1 MTQPTSTK
9 LHLYNMRTV
18 FITLIAIILTISC
31 KKEVDSFIPKYGS
44 ILGTWKTQSMSYDS
58 SGVLVTKTLRYDR
71 LVINEDLTY
80 KIFLDSVNNI
90 ENGIVRIVTQS
101 DSKLELFFEAHY
113 PSYSC
118 FAGSHIFAHS
128 TVFLVKL
135 SKEQLVLRDVDD
147 GYFSPREFNFLKL
160 K

>member
-1 MTQPTSTK
+1 
-9 LHLYNMRTV
+9 MRTI
-18 FITLIAIILTISC
+18 FISFLTLILTTSC
-31 KKEVDSFIPKYGS
+31 KKEFDSFLPKYAA
-44 ILGTWKTQSMSYDS
+44 IQGTWKTQSMSYDS

-101 DSKLELFFEAHY
+101 DSKLELYFEAHY
-113 PSYSC
+113 PSYSS

-128 TVFLVKL
+128 TVFLIEL
-135 SKEQLVLRDVDD
+135 SKNELILRDIDD
-147 GYFSPREFNFLKL
+147 GYFSPRQFHFIKL
-160 K
+160 